1 MDLSSNDKKIASF
14 CHENRSVCLHCLSSI
29 MAEFSNSNLSAY
41 INDVSR
47 NGEFN
52 SFIKKGVSLKAFPLA
67 KARQLNHHTVP
78 LLEDNTYNAE
88 TIHVDINDL
97 HSNVKS
103 TNNIC
108 RDIIDIGL
116 RCRNN
121 NIDMIFISSIAYSSN
136 VNLASIE
143 ELSGLLFD

>member
-1 MDLSSNDKKIASF
+1 MK
-14 CHENRSVCLHCLSSI
+14 V
-29 MAEFSNSNLSAY
+29 
-41 INDVSR
+41 
-47 NGEFN
+47 
-52 SFIKKGVSLKAFPLA
+52 FPLA

-88 TIHVDINDL
+88 AIHVDINDL
-97 HSNVKS
+97 HSNVTS

-121 NIDMIFISSIAYSSN
+121 NIDMIFISSRAYSSK
-136 VNLASIE
+136 VNLASINTAIK
-143 ELSGLLFD
+143 

>member
-1 MDLSSNDKKIASF
+1 
-14 CHENRSVCLHCLSSI
+14 

-88 TIHVDINDL
+88 AIHVDI
-97 HSNVKS
+97 KRS
-103 TNNIC
+103 T
-108 RDIIDIGL
+108 
-116 RCRNN
+116 
-121 NIDMIFISSIAYSSN
+121 
-136 VNLASIE
+136 
-143 ELSGLLFD
+143 

>member
-1 MDLSSNDKKIASF
+1 
-14 CHENRSVCLHCLSSI
+14 

-52 SFIKKGVSLKAFPLA
+52 SFIKKGVSLKAFPLE

-116 RCRNN
+116 RSRNN